1 MTTRILLYIDEII
14 VSRDIQQRLEAM
26 GYEVVA
32 QATSMEEAVL
42 FTRKFLPHL
51 ILMDG
56 HSPDLRDSGN
66 SASSIR
72 GSQNIPVIYLTD
84 PADDNPLKPALAT
97 DGAGYLVEPFDDRE
111 LGQVIENALYKH
123 NLETKLRESEERY
136 TLAAQA
142 VNDVIWD
149 WNLKSGEF
157 YFSQRWNVILG
168 LPETQA
174 IASPTDWMER
184 VHPEDAARLNLAIS
198 DHLQGYSP
206 KLECEYRVRHQ
217 DGSYR
222 WMICYGLALFDAHNK
237 PTRIAGSQVD
247 ITAQKEIED
256 KLTQRA
262 LHDDLTQLP
271 NRALFLERLK
281 GVIEHTRSLKE
292 KSAAVLFL
300 DIDHFKL
307 VNDSLG
313 HMSGDELLCDF
324 AQRLILCTRP
334 GDTVARFGGDEFAIL
349 LNRIQHEDE
358 AILVADRI
366 LKELQKPFRIQGQDI
381 VSSASIGIGFLS
393 SQYQFLEDLLR
404 DVDTAMYH
412 AKNNGRG
419 RYELFDVSMHERSVY
434 RLQLEAEIRHGL
446 INNEFVLHYQQI
458 CTIKPYELVGFEA
471 LIRWNHPVR
480 GLLLPDEFIY
490 VAEESGLIVPM
501 GEWVLQTACVQAK
514 KWHTLTGKPLKMSV
528 NLSAVQFND
537 QHLVQIVRSALDASG
552 LDPALLE
559 LELTESVAMR
569 NVEKASNI
577 MMELRDMGVFLSID
591 DFGSGYSSLDHIRNI
606 PTNTIK
612 IDRSFINEINQSDS
626 AIVAAIITMAHQL
639 HLNVVAEGVE
649 TADQLAILS
658 SINCDLVQ
666 GFYLGKGVA
675 PDSVVDIFRK
685 NTTSLHK
692 YD

>member
-1 MTTRILLYIDEII
+1 MTIRILLFMEDVII
-14 VSRDIQQRLEAM
+14 AKDIQQRLEIM
-26 GYEVVA
+26 GHEVVA
-32 QATSMEEAVL
+32 ETGTTEDVILSA
-42 FTRKFLPHL
+42 RKHQPNL

-56 HSPDLRDSGN
+56 HPSDFNPENDTG
-66 SASSIR
+66 AKIR
-72 GSQNIPVIYLTD
+72 RSQNIPTIYLVD
-84 PADDNPLKPALAT
+84 PANGGTPIQPSGSDELAF
-97 DGAGYLVEPFDDRE
+97 LVEPFDDRE
-111 LGQVIENALYKH
+111 LGLVIENTLYKH
-123 NLETKLRESEERY
+123 RMEMRLKESEERY
-136 TLAAQA
+136 KLAAQA
-142 VNDVIWD
+142 INDVIWD

-157 YFSQRWNVILG
+157 YFSPRWNVLLG
-168 LPETQA
+168 LPESQR
-174 IASPTDWMER
+174 IASPIDWMER
-184 VHPEDAARLNLAIS
+184 VHPEDTARLNLAIS
-198 DHLQGYSP
+198 DHLQGYTP
-206 KLECEYRVRHQ
+206 KLECEYRVMHQ

-222 WMICYGLALFDAHNK
+222 WMVCYGLALFDPQNK
-237 PTRIAGSQVD
+237 PARIAGSQAD
-247 ITAQKEIED
+247 ITARKEIED

-262 LHDDLTQLP
+262 LHDELTQLP
-271 NRALFLERLK
+271 NRSLFLDRLK
-281 GVIEHTRSLKE
+281 NVIEHTRSLKE

-300 DIDHFKL
+300 DIDHFKI

-313 HMSGDELLCDF
+313 HLSGDELLCEF
-324 AQRLILCTRP
+324 AQRLKLCIRP

-349 LNRIQHEDE
+349 LNRIQHEED
-358 AILVADRI
+358 AILVAERV
-366 LKELQKPFRIQGQDI
+366 LKELQKPFHIQGQDI

-446 INNEFVLHYQQI
+446 ANNEFVLHYQQI
-458 CTIKPYELVGFEA
+458 CAIKPHQLVGFEA
-471 LIRWNHPVR
+471 LIRWQHPVR

-501 GEWVLQTACVQAK
+501 GEWVLTTACTQAE
-514 KWHTLTGKPLKMSV
+514 KWHKLTGKPLKMSV

-537 QHLVQIVRSALDASG
+537 QHLIQIVKKALEESG
-552 LDPALLE
+552 LSPELLE

-577 MMELRDMGVFLSID
+577 MRELKDMGVSISID

-649 TADQLAILS
+649 TADQLDILLK
-658 SINCDLVQ
+658 INCDLVQ

-675 PDSVVDIFRK
+675 PESVVDIFRK
-685 NTTSLHK
+685 NTASLHK